1 MSQVNNKQIAINTIF
16 LYIRML
22 VVMAIGLYTVRAYL
36 SILGE
41 TDYGLY
47 NVVGGVVSMFA
58 FLNGTLAIS
67 SQRYFSQALVHDDKQ
82 LVNRVFCLNL
92 TIFMILIIAIAIIL
106 ETVGLWFL
114 NTKMTIPSERL
125 AAANIVYQI
134 SIMTFALQM
143 ITISYNALIISHEK
157 MKAFAYIGILEAVL
171 KLGFVFV
178 LAQLT
183 YDKLVS
189 YAIFMFL
196 LYLLIAGIYVYYC
209 HHNFEESY
217 FKFYWNKQE
226 AKEMLSFSGWHLF
239 GTFSATIRSQ
249 GINIL
254 LNLFF
259 NPAINAARAVAFQVY
274 NAVSQLSNN
283 FFTAV
288 KPQIYK
294 SYEAGEKD
302 DMYNL
307 ILRSTI
313 LSTLLLAL
321 LVFPILA
328 NTSYILGIW
337 LKDVPEYTVVFTQ
350 LVLINGLV
358 DTTNGPTAS
367 AILATGRIRT
377 YELIVGGLYV
387 LTLPV
392 SYVALL
398 LGCEPTITMIIS
410 IIVVFVVT
418 FARAFFMC
426 KLIGFNINK
435 YQIMFLRLTLAT
447 IVTWI
452 IIKLTVLDTATSFM
466 EFIAL
471 SLFVCLV
478 TIVSYVVIACNK
490 EDLKIALNFI
500 KRLKK

>member
-1 MSQVNNKQIAINTIF
+1 
-16 LYIRML
+16 
-22 VVMAIGLYTVRAYL
+22 MAIGLYTVRAYL
-36 SILGE
+36 DILGE

-58 FLNGTLAIS
+58 FLNGTLATS

-82 LVNRVFCLNL
+82 SVNRVFCLNL
-92 TIFMILIIAIAIIL
+92 TIFLILIIAIVVIL

-114 NTKMTIPSERL
+114 NAKMTIPDDRIT
-125 AAANIVYQI
+125 AANIVYQI
-134 SIMTFALQM
+134 SIFTFAIQM

-209 HHNFEESY
+209 YRNFKESY
-217 FKFYWNKQE
+217 FKFYWNKKE

-239 GTFSATIRSQ
+239 GTFSVTIRSQ

-302 DMYNL
+302 DMYKL

-337 LKDVPEYTVVFTQ
+337 LKEVPEYTVVFTQ

-358 DTTNGPTAS
+358 DTTNGPTTS
-367 AILATGRIRT
+367 AVLATGRIRT
-377 YELIVGGLYV
+377 YELIVGGLFV
-387 LTLPV
+387 LNLPI

-410 IIVVFVVT
+410 IIIALVVS
-418 FARAFFMC
+418 FARAYFMC
-426 KLIGFNINK
+426 RLIGFDIKK
-435 YQIMFLRLTLAT
+435 YLIMFFRLTLAT
-447 IVTWI
+447 IVTWL
-452 IIKLTVLDTATSFM
+452 IIKWTVLESATTFL
-466 EFIAL
+466 EFVIL
-471 SLFVCLV
+471 SLFVCLI

-490 EDLKIALNFI
+490 EDLKIALNYI
-500 KRLKK
+500 KRILK